1 MAAVNTNKIYSYLDS
16 DNYSFLTD
24 LKEEI
29 KSNGNTKVSYSKI
42 IKLAIIELRN
52 NNSYNDIQQKL
63 IQKEMI

>member
-16 DNYSFLTD
+16 DNYSFLRD